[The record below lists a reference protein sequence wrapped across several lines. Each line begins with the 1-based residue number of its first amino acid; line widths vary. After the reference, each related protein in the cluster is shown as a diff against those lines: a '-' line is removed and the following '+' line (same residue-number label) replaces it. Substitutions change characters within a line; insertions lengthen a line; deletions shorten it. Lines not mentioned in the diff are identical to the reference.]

1 MGGIRSGLRLGQR
14 KGGQRLPGGERR
26 QPATLLLLAPEV
38 QDRLGPNRA
47 MNVENAGGTGSE
59 AGDLLD
65 EDRKGDVVQAGA
77 AIRFGYQHPHQA
89 QLGGFVD
96 EIPWELV
103 VMIDGLRAGLD
114 LAQGKVMDELADV
127 FLLGAEREIHYF
139 TRTMVASPWAIPEQ
153 MPAAP

>member
-26 QPATLLLLAPEV
+26 QPTTLLLLAPEV

-47 MNVENAGGTGSE
+47 MDVENSGGAGRE

-77 AIRFGYQHPHQA
+77 AIRFGNQHSHQA
-89 QLGGFVD
+89 QLGGFVN
-96 EIPWELV
+96 EMPW
-103 VMIDGLRAGLD
+103 GR
-114 LAQGKVMDELADV
+114 
-127 FLLGAEREIHYF
+127 
-139 TRTMVASPWAIPEQ
+139 VAMS
-153 MPAAP
+153 